1 MIVDTFQ
8 FFNEL
13 DVLEMRLKNLD
24 QYVDIFVLAESAE
37 THAGNPKPLYYDLN
51 KDRFAPWAHKIRH
64 VVCPPCP
71 RQHHGVG
78 DVGLWDR
85 EKHQRDCVLLGL
97 DGVPDDATVM
107 ISDVDEIPDMTKVIQ
122 LDPSKTHSI
131 HMWMFEFSF
140 DYMFTGEPWFGT
152 VVTNAKAFRHLGPN
166 FFRDNRWKFPPL
178 TYSGWHCS
186 SFGDA
191 DHVWTKLQNYAHAA
205 DEKHKG
211 QTLEQIREYVSKG
224 VHADGTMK
232 LVPRPKDVPLPPKGH
247 GHI

>member
-13 DVLEMRLKNLD
+13 DVLELRLKNLD
-24 QYVDIFVLAESAE
+24 RYVDIFVLAESAE
-37 THAGNPKPLYYDLN
+37 THVGNPKPLYYDLN
-51 KDRFAPWAHKIRH
+51 KERFAPWAHKIRH
-64 VVCPPCP
+64 VVCPPS
-71 RQHHGVG
+71 QGT
-78 DVGLWDR
+78 GLWDR

-97 DGVPDDATVM
+97 EGVPDDATVM

-122 LDPSKTHSI
+122 LDPSKTHSV

-152 VVTNAKAFRHLGPN
+152 VVTNAKAFRKLGPN
-166 FFRDNRWKFPPL
+166 FFRDNRWKFP
-178 TYSGWHCS
+178 YAAHSGWHCS

-191 DHVWTKLQNYAHAA
+191 DHVWNKLQNYAHAA
-205 DEKHKG
+205 DDKHKG
-211 QTLEQIREYVSKG
+211 QTIEQIRDYVSKG